1 MNLRELV
8 SGQCRSKLPR
18 LAPHGVVTE
27 TTGELAL
34 GAVHLAVQVVALHVA
49 DDLAVQVQLVQ
60 VTATVVQVVDL
71 APIRQGQRGQ
81 VAERVVFI
89 TQRTLRCE
97 FLGQA
102 PQQVVGVLQLFL
114 GDAELLADTGRTALN
129 AH

>member
-1 MNLRELV
+1 M
-8 SGQCRSKLPR
+8 
-18 LAPHGVVTE
+18 
-27 TTGELAL
+27 
-34 GAVHLAVQVVALHVA
+34 QVPAA
-49 DDLAVQVQLVQ
+49 
-60 VTATVVQVVDL
+60 VVQVVDL

-89 TQRTLRCE
+89 TQRTLRCK